1 MEQHVNGVRQEEVVY
16 KKRRQLPEVWRRFKK
31 NRRAVFGGV
40 LVLLLLLAGIFA
52 PYLTP
57 YDPYTQ
63 DLLNKNLG
71 PSLLHL
77 CGTDNFGRDIFT
89 RILYGARIS
98 LIVGWV
104 SVITACLLG
113 GTLGAIAGYYGGKVD
128 NIILRIMDIFLAIPS
143 ILLNISIVAA
153 LGGGLVN
160 MLIAMG
166 ISSTPT
172 YCRTIRAEILKV
184 RNQEFVEASRAAGA
198 SDFTIILKHVIPNC
212 LAPMI
217 VRVTMSIGSAIL
229 SCASLS
235 FIGLGEQ
242 PPTPSFGT
250 MISEGSTYMPDYWW
264 MTAFPA
270 LAIVFV
276 ILGFNFLGDG
286 IRDMLAS
293 GRELIRT
300 APHICT
306 FPGLAIMLTVFSL
319 NLMGDGIRDAF
330 DPKMKT

>member
-57 YDPYTQ
+57 YDPYSQ

-235 FIGLGEQ
+235 FIGLGIS
-242 PPTPSFGT
+242 PPTA
-250 MISEGSTYMPDYWW
+250 EWGS
-264 MTAFPA
+264 
-270 LAIVFV
+270 
-276 ILGFNFLGDG
+276 
-286 IRDMLAS
+286 MLAS

>member
-1 MEQHVNGVRQEEVVY
+1 MEQKVSTEVVY
-16 KKRRQLPEVWRRFKK
+16 KKRRQLPEVWRRFRK
-31 NRRAVFGGV
+31 NKRAVFGGI
-40 LVLLLLLAGIFA
+40 LVILLLLAGILA
-52 PYLTP
+52 PILTP
-57 YDPYTQ
+57 YDPYKQ
-63 DLLNKNLG
+63 DLMNKCLG
-71 PSLLHL
+71 PSLQHW
-77 CGTDNFGRDIFT
+77 CGTDNYGRDIFT

-104 SVITACLLG
+104 SVITSCLLG

-128 NIILRIMDIFLAIPS
+128 NTILRIMDIFMAIPN

-172 YCRTIRAEILKV
+172 YCRTLRAEILKI
-184 RNQEFVEASRAAGA
+184 RNTEFVEASRASGA
-198 SDFTIILKHVIPNC
+198 SDFKIIVKHIIPNC

-235 FIGLGEQ
+235 FISLGIS
-242 PPTPSFGT
+242 PPTA
-250 MISEGSTYMPDYWW
+250 EWGS
-264 MTAFPA
+264 
-270 LAIVFV
+270 
-276 ILGFNFLGDG
+276 
-286 IRDMLAS
+286 MLAS
-293 GRELIRT
+293 GREFIRT

>member
-235 FIGLGEQ
+235 FIGLGIS
-242 PPTPSFGT
+242 PPTA
-250 MISEGSTYMPDYWW
+250 EWGS
-264 MTAFPA
+264 
-270 LAIVFV
+270 
-276 ILGFNFLGDG
+276 
-286 IRDMLAS
+286 MLAS